1 MLSPEDKQL
10 ISEYMGLFFDNDAGL
25 YFGKDDDGDPFMFH
39 FDSNDASLCVQKMV
53 EKGDWY
59 SYLLQFDPPAQLSSF
74 ENSLAKLFN
83 ADNFFQAMASWL
95 KGKKSLCEQEKL

>member
-1 MLSPEDKQL
+1 MNTEICQIID
-10 ISEYMGLFFDNDAGL
+10 EYMQWGRPGVGLVRK
-25 YFGKDDDGDPFMFH
+25 Y
-39 FDSNDASLCVQKMV
+39 DSNNAGLCVQKMV

-95 KGKKSLCEQEKL
+95 RGKKSLCEQEKL